1 MDKPW
6 VGKGIWNKVYKG
18 KMLNAQDDSR
28 EIREKKKS
36 KETELKKEDKV
47 IGIEQESE
55 ETELKKEDKVIEL
68 EEESKETESKKED
81 KAIELEKESEKTRS
95 AKEDKAN
102 GLEEDEVKIELAKED
117 EETESEKEEIV
128 IESKKESEETE
139 PAKEDEETESEKEEI
154 VIESK
159 KESEETGSAKEDE
172 ETDSEKEEVVIELE
186 EESKETESKKE
197 NVANESEKENVA
209 IELEKEEVANESEKE
224 NVAIELEK
232 EEVAVE
238 LEKENVAIELE
249 KEEVETEL
257 EKEDKAIGLEKKSVD
272 SGSKVETSVR
282 SIIVKTPFSIISD
295 VTSFIKFPN
304 INVKKQEAF
313 VFRNEKDVRGRELDA
328 KLLTTVQ
335 HYHGEVNCNLVS
347 SNLHEKRV
355 LLEFSNQ
362 KVKGNMEENW
372 IGTSSWIPIHGIIL
386 EKEDEADVN
395 NYITGK
401 IPIEIGRYKGEISL
415 QEKVVF
421 KEKVIGIKEVSQEI
435 ILTKKEFLLPKII
448 KKGHNPSIIEKG
460 SLFVEGYIFQCIEF
474 ISEQST
480 SHDKLYQ
487 LMQNIVLEL
496 TIQLLQEQEVRVRIT

>member
-1 MDKPW
+1 MMKWSRANKIFLWISSDGGMVMDKPW

-36 KETELKKEDKV
+36 KETE
-47 IGIEQESE
+47 
-55 ETELKKEDKVIEL
+55 
-68 EEESKETESKKED
+68 SKKED
-81 KAIELEKESEKTRS
+81 KAIELEKESEETELK
-95 AKEDKAN
+95 KEDKAK
-102 GLEEDEVKIELAKED
+102 GLEEDEVKIEPVKED

-128 IESKKESEETE
+128 IESKKES
-139 PAKEDEETESEKEEI
+139 I
-154 VIESK
+154 
-159 KESEETGSAKEDE
+159 
-172 ETDSEKEEVVIELE
+172 
-186 EESKETESKKE
+186 
-197 NVANESEKENVA
+197 
-209 IELEKEEVANESEKE
+209 
-224 NVAIELEK
+224 
-232 EEVAVE
+232 
-238 LEKENVAIELE
+238 
-249 KEEVETEL
+249 
-257 EKEDKAIGLEKKSVD
+257 D
-272 SGSKVETSVR
+272 SGLKIETSVR

-313 VFRNEKDVRGRELDA
+313 VFRNEKDARGRELDA

-362 KVKGNMEENW
+362 KVKGDMEENW
-372 IGTSSWIPIHGIIL
+372 VDTSSWIPIHGIIL

-401 IPIEIGRYKGEISL
+401 LPIEIGRYKGEISL

-496 TIQLLQEQEVRVRIT
+496 TIQLLQEKEVRVRIT

>member
-1 MDKPW
+1 MNKPW
-6 VGKGIWNKVYKG
+6 VGKEIWNKVYKW
-18 KMLNAQDDSR
+18 KMLNVQDDSR
-28 EIREKKKS
+28 EIREKKES
-36 KETELKKEDKV
+36 IETESEKEGIA
-47 IGIEQESE
+47 IGLEKESE
-55 ETELKKEDKVIEL
+55 ETESKKEDKAIKSEKESKETESKKEDKAIEL
-68 EEESKETESKKED
+68 EKESEETESKKEDKAIKSEKESKETESKKEDKAIKLEKESKETESKKED
-81 KAIELEKESEKTRS
+81 KAIELEKESEKTKLT
-95 AKEDKAN
+95 KEDKAN
-102 GLEEDEVKIELAKED
+102 GLEEEEVKIESEKED
-117 EETESEKEEIV
+117 EETDSEKEEIV
-128 IESKKESEETE
+128 IESKKESEEIE
-139 PAKEDEETESEKEEI
+139 SAKEDEETDSEKKEI

-159 KESEETGSAKEDE
+159 KESEETEPVKEDE
-172 ETDSEKEEVVIELE
+172 ETDSEKESI
-186 EESKETESKKE
+186 
-197 NVANESEKENVA
+197 
-209 IELEKEEVANESEKE
+209 
-224 NVAIELEK
+224 
-232 EEVAVE
+232 
-238 LEKENVAIELE
+238 
-249 KEEVETEL
+249 
-257 EKEDKAIGLEKKSVD
+257 D
-272 SGSKVETSVR
+272 SGSKIETSVR

-313 VFRNEKDVRGRELDA
+313 VFRNEKDARGRELDA

-347 SNLHEKRV
+347 SKLHEKRV

-401 IPIEIGRYKGEISL
+401 LPIEIGRYKGEISL

>member
-1 MDKPW
+1 
-6 VGKGIWNKVYKG
+6 
-18 KMLNAQDDSR
+18 
-28 EIREKKKS
+28 
-36 KETELKKEDKV
+36 
-47 IGIEQESE
+47 
-55 ETELKKEDKVIEL
+55 
-68 EEESKETESKKED
+68 
-81 KAIELEKESEKTRS
+81 
-95 AKEDKAN
+95 
-102 GLEEDEVKIELAKED
+102 
-117 EETESEKEEIV
+117 
-128 IESKKESEETE
+128 ESKKES
-139 PAKEDEETESEKEEI
+139 I
-154 VIESK
+154 
-159 KESEETGSAKEDE
+159 
-172 ETDSEKEEVVIELE
+172 
-186 EESKETESKKE
+186 
-197 NVANESEKENVA
+197 
-209 IELEKEEVANESEKE
+209 
-224 NVAIELEK
+224 
-232 EEVAVE
+232 
-238 LEKENVAIELE
+238 
-249 KEEVETEL
+249 
-257 EKEDKAIGLEKKSVD
+257 D
-272 SGSKVETSVR
+272 SGSKIETSVR

-313 VFRNEKDVRGRELDA
+313 VFRNEKDARGRELDA

-401 IPIEIGRYKGEISL
+401 LPIEIGRYKGEISL

>member
-36 KETELKKEDKV
+36 KETE
-47 IGIEQESE
+47 
-55 ETELKKEDKVIEL
+55 
-68 EEESKETESKKED
+68 SKKED
-81 KAIELEKESEKTRS
+81 KAIELEKESEETELK
-95 AKEDKAN
+95 KEDKAK
-102 GLEEDEVKIELAKED
+102 GLEEDEVKIEPVKED

-128 IESKKESEETE
+128 IESKKESEEIESAKEDEETESEKEEIVIELKKESEETE
-139 PAKEDEETESEKEEI
+139 PVKEDEETESKKESEETGSAKEDEETESEKEEI

-159 KESEETGSAKEDE
+159 KES
-172 ETDSEKEEVVIELE
+172 I
-186 EESKETESKKE
+186 
-197 NVANESEKENVA
+197 
-209 IELEKEEVANESEKE
+209 
-224 NVAIELEK
+224 
-232 EEVAVE
+232 
-238 LEKENVAIELE
+238 
-249 KEEVETEL
+249 
-257 EKEDKAIGLEKKSVD
+257 D
-272 SGSKVETSVR
+272 SGLKIETSVR

-313 VFRNEKDVRGRELDA
+313 VFRNEKDARGRELDA

-362 KVKGNMEENW
+362 KVKGDMEENW
-372 IGTSSWIPIHGIIL
+372 VDTSSWIPIHGIIL

-401 IPIEIGRYKGEISL
+401 LPIEIGRYKGEISL

-496 TIQLLQEQEVRVRIT
+496 TIQLLQEKEVRVRIT

>member
-36 KETELKKEDKV
+36 KETE
-47 IGIEQESE
+47 
-55 ETELKKEDKVIEL
+55 
-68 EEESKETESKKED
+68 SKKED

-95 AKEDKAN
+95 AKEDKAK
-102 GLEEDEVKIELAKED
+102 GLEEDEVKIEPAKED

-128 IESKKESEETE
+128 IESKKESEEIESAKEDEETESEKEEIVIELKKESEETE
-139 PAKEDEETESEKEEI
+139 PVKEDEETESEKEEIVIESKKESEEIESAKEDEETESEKEEIVIELKKESEETEPVKEDEETESEKEEI

-172 ETDSEKEEVVIELE
+172 ETESEKEEIVIESKK
-186 EESKETESKKE
+186 ESKETEPAKEEVTNESKKE
-197 NVANESEKENVA
+197 S
-209 IELEKEEVANESEKE
+209 I
-224 NVAIELEK
+224 
-232 EEVAVE
+232 
-238 LEKENVAIELE
+238 
-249 KEEVETEL
+249 
-257 EKEDKAIGLEKKSVD
+257 D
-272 SGSKVETSVR
+272 SGSKIETSVR

-313 VFRNEKDVRGRELDA
+313 VFRNEKDARGRELDA

-401 IPIEIGRYKGEISL
+401 LPIEIGRYKGEISL

>member
-1 MDKPW
+1 MNKPW

-18 KMLNAQDDSR
+18 KMLNVQDDSR

-36 KETELKKEDKV
+36 KETESKKEDKA
-47 IGIEQESE
+47 IELEKESE
-55 ETELKKEDKVIEL
+55 ETKSKKEDKAIKLEKESKETESKKEDKAIEL
-68 EEESKETESKKED
+68 EKESKETESKKED
-81 KAIELEKESEKTRS
+81 KAIELEKESEKTKL
-95 AKEDKAN
+95 AKEDKAI
-102 GLEEDEVKIELAKED
+102 GLEEEEVKIESAKED
-117 EETESEKEEIV
+117 EETELEKEEIA

-139 PAKEDEETESEKEEI
+139 PAKEDKETDSEKEEI

-159 KESEETGSAKEDE
+159 KK
-172 ETDSEKEEVVIELE
+172 
-186 EESKETESKKE
+186 SKETESKKE
-197 NVANESEKENVA
+197 S
-209 IELEKEEVANESEKE
+209 I
-224 NVAIELEK
+224 
-232 EEVAVE
+232 
-238 LEKENVAIELE
+238 
-249 KEEVETEL
+249 
-257 EKEDKAIGLEKKSVD
+257 D
-272 SGSKVETSVR
+272 SGSKIETSVR
-282 SIIVKTPFSIISD
+282 SIVVKTPFSIISD

-313 VFRNEKDVRGRELDA
+313 VFRNEKDARGRELDA

-401 IPIEIGRYKGEISL
+401 LPIEIGRYKGEISL